1 MADVAAPSIAANVII
16 TPDMVPPPAE
26 PLEAQA
32 AQYKTLA
39 DQVSDLAQQLRAAN
53 AMRED
58 AAQSPGW
65 DVGHEKIASSPPT
78 TDAWPASTPLQRNTL
93 RGSLGSTATPKGPNA
108 AWLTEQ
114 IKSSRR
120 QKTQSSSRRSSR
132 AGTRMRVPSQPAQS
146 GQRPLGPQSSRK
158 LPVPILRP

>member
-65 DVGHEKIASSPPT
+65 DVGHEKNRQLAADYGCMAGIYTAAAQYFT
-78 TDAWPASTPLQRNTL
+78 GVAGVYRDAQRAQRSVVNRANQEL
-93 RGSLGSTATPKGPNA
+93 SQAKNA
-108 AWLTEQ
+108 VQ
-114 IKSSRR
+114 
-120 QKTQSSSRRSSR
+120 Q
-132 AGTRMRVPSQPAQS
+132 
-146 GQRPLGPQSSRK
+146 
-158 LPVPILRP
+158 